1 MATFT
6 VRQGKRYRA
15 KIQLGWLE
23 AFASNELIAGKLRA
37 AGFSEVGVSGSGE
50 TRQAEALWPNAD
62 STGEMPTR
70 VAEIDG
76 NHRQPDV
83 GTVAT
88 KLNR

>member
-23 AFASNELIAGKLRA
+23 TFASNELIAGKLRA
-37 AGFSEVGVSGSGE
+37 AGFSEVGVFGSGE

-62 STGEMPTR
+62 STGEMPPQI
-70 VAEIDG
+70 AEIVEIID
-76 NHRQPDV
+76 
-83 GTVAT
+83 T
-88 KLNR
+88 